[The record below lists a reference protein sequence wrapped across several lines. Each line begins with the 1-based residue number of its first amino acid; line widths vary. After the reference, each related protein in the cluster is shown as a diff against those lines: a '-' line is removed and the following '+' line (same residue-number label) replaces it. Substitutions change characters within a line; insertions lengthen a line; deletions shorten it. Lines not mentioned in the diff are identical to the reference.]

1 MRLRQCKLCGKITTA
16 DSGICSDCVKD
27 LGELYG
33 SVHEYMR
40 DHKDEKFDME
50 KLSEGLDIDPVY
62 IKALVDLGYI
72 EAIIPEEED
81 MNQKQ
86 RHKLAE
92 AFSKELGKFQKAKIT
107 TYGGEIYARKQR
119 DK

>member
-1 MRLRQCKLCGKITTA
+1 MNLRQCKLCGKITTA

-50 KLSEGLDIDPVY
+50 KLSEGMNINPLY

-72 EAIIPEEED
+72 KAVISEED
-81 MNQKQ
+81 KTHEQ

-92 AFSKELGKFQKAKIT
+92 AFSQELGKFQKPKIT
-107 TYGGEIYARKQR
+107 TYGGEIYARKR